1 MIQRS
6 GEKMGRREKGD
17 RRSKKKNQWSK
28 EKERKVI
35 ARRFSLLSDLAEE

>member
-17 RRSKKKNQWSK
+17 RRSKRKPVEQGSQK
-28 EKERKVI
+28 EK
-35 ARRFSLLSDLAEE
+35 